1 VFFISSGYAGLVRIG
16 CLLLLVAALLARGV
30 PAAAQRAP
38 SSRIDFDAE
47 TIGRAPQGFT
57 FAESRDAR
65 PGRWSI
71 RAQPSGAGQLL
82 VHAPDGGT
90 AAGHALALVNGLSL
104 HALDIAVRLRLLEG
118 GRSGGLVWR
127 YQDPSNY
134 HVVQLTLGKQEIG
147 LYRVVNGNRVR
158 LEVEDDVELDPAAWH
173 TLRVVQR
180 SRSVRV
186 YLGGIRVFEDRDRT
200 PAPDGSAGVWSAG
213 DTLAEFDDLR
223 VAALEDRD

>member
-1 VFFISSGYAGLVRIG
+1 MFFISSAYARLVRVAV
-16 CLLLLVAALLARGV
+16 LLLLVAALLVRDV
-30 PAAAQRAP
+30 PAGAQR
-38 SSRIDFDAE
+38 SLSHRIDFDAE
-47 TIGRAPQGFT
+47 PIGRAPQGFT

-71 RAQPSGAGQLL
+71 RAQASGPGQLL
-82 VHAPDGGT
+82 FHAPDGGS
-90 AAGHALALVNGLSL
+90 AAGHALALVTGLSL

-134 HVVQLTLGKQEIG
+134 HLVQLTFGKQELG

-158 LEVEDDVELDPAAWH
+158 LEVEDDIELDPAAWH

-200 PAPDGSAGVWSAG
+200 PAPDGWAGIWSAG

-223 VAALEDRD
+223 VAALEERD